1 MRPIPLLCAVV
12 AMSLP
17 AFASDDESAQKP
29 TDPEIAAIVVTAN
42 QIDIDAG
49 KLAQTKSTNP
59 EVKKFAERMVED
71 HTSVNAQASALAQKL
86 NLTPKESETSRSLKK
101 SAEQTMTRLQ
111 SLEGAAF
118 DRAYVDNEVAYHEAV
133 IGVMNK
139 QLVPGAKNA
148 ELKKLLVQSGP
159 AFTAHLKHAQQLQKS
174 LSGKQGT
181 GGSGEEDEKGHH

>member
-1 MRPIPLLCAVV
+1 
-12 AMSLP
+12 MSLP
-17 AFASDDESAQKP
+17 AFASDDKSAQKP

-86 NLTPKESETSRSLKK
+86 NLTPQESETSRSLKK

-118 DRAYVDNEVAYHEAV
+118 DRAYVDNEVAYHQAV
-133 IGVMNK
+133 IGVMDK

-174 LSGKQGT
+174 LSGQQGT
-181 GGSGEEDEKGHH
+181 GGSGEEGTKQHH